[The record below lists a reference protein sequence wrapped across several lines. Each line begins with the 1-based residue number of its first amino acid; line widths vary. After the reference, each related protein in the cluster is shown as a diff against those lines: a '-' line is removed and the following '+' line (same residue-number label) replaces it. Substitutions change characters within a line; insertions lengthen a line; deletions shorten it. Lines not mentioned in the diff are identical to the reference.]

1 MCVCAYVCVCVFVG
15 CYLATKTLKLNNTKQ
30 NGCGSELL
38 GVTSNK

>member
-1 MCVCAYVCVCVFVG
+1 MGYIVRVMSVMPTYQSGICG
-15 CYLATKTLKLNNTKQ
+15 DG